1 MSTRTLTILRLVTTV
16 SVVALLIPAFWVQA
30 LHAAYALTPSEVGGE
45 QSGHTVDLTE
55 LNIAAPVA
63 SSGGP
68 SVTGTAGT
76 MPANSAVTF
85 TLTGT
90 YPSQSS
96 FTVRAPV
103 TALSAS
109 VASSDSHRHKRNNST
124 QAIPQYV
131 LDTIKL
137 IAHLQIHP
145 EPRSRAKVAG

>member
-76 MPANSAVTF
+76 MSANSAVTF

-109 VASSDSHRHKRNNST
+109 VDSSDSHRHKRNNST
-124 QAIPQYV
+124 QPIPQYV
-131 LDTIKL
+131 LDTINL

-145 EPRSRAKVAG
+145 EPRSLAKVAG

>member
-16 SVVALLIPAFWVQA
+16 SVMALLIPAFWVQA
-30 LHAAYALTPSEVGGE
+30 LQAAYALTPSEVGGE

-55 LNIAAPVA
+55 LKITAPVA
-63 SSGGP
+63 SSGCP

-109 VASSDSHRHKRNNST
+109 VDSSDSHRHKRNNST

>member
-16 SVVALLIPAFWVQA
+16 SVMALLIPAFWVQA
-30 LHAAYALTPSEVGGE
+30 LQAAYALTPSEVGGE

-55 LNIAAPVA
+55 LKITAPVA

-109 VASSDSHRHKRNNST
+109 VDSSDSHRHKRNNST